1 MDGPEVIINAEE
13 YLEPTRNTDGT
24 TSMNTCS
31 TNGTLKRSGQDSSW
45 PDSPQNFH
53 HRYRE
58 RQRYGQGSMGG
69 PGESRGT
76 STIDSRYCRD
86 PLNILGKD
94 TSDGCYSDASGR
106 SRQANVGNLK
116 LDLPVDDDDY
126 LMPSPQTNTN
136 ATTYLDVVGDP
147 NANKHPQGKL
157 R

>member
-1 MDGPEVIINAEE
+1 VIINAEE
-13 YLEPTRNTDGT
+13 YLEPTRNDGT
-24 TSMNTCS
+24 TSINTCS
-31 TNGTLKRSGQDSSW
+31 TNGTLKRTGPDGSW

-58 RQRYGQGSMGG
+58 RQRYGAGGSGRA
-69 PGESRGT
+69 P
-76 STIDSRYCRD
+76 STIDSRYCSD

-94 TSDGCYSDASGR
+94 TSDGCYSDSSAR

-126 LMPSPQTNTN
+126 LMPSPHTNTN

-147 NANKHPQGKL
+147 KAKHQGTFTVRIDSIDVKYG
-157 R
+157 